1 MEHTGLRGLFS
12 QNFDQVA
19 AVSEIQQYN
28 DREVMARFTIRFV
41 IQVVAA
47 GSVIQLSQAIFPM
60 DVEMISRQ
68 FISRPSLIFFIGFVL
83 SHPVS
88 FIFYG
93 QTCEQNPLLT
103 LMSLTYTECLRRSVV
118 LQGQYVCNQPREGVS
133 FTRPLVRELLNQTGV
148 SPVDLGYKDF
158 AEVMTEVDAAR
169 SILPAAGL
177 GCWYPEGDCFLN
189 HWGEFI
195 S

>member
-83 SHPVS
+83 SYPVS
-88 FIFYG
+88 LWVNAQICDARMCQG
-93 QTCEQNPLLT
+93 CPHSA
-103 LMSLTYTECLRRSVV
+103 LMT
-118 LQGQYVCNQPREGVS
+118 
-133 FTRPLVRELLNQTGV
+133 
-148 SPVDLGYKDF
+148 
-158 AEVMTEVDAAR
+158 
-169 SILPAAGL
+169 
-177 GCWYPEGDCFLN
+177 
-189 HWGEFI
+189 
-195 S
+195 